1 MEFKLIDFAIVVLRI
16 FMFNVFGI
24 EDFSK
29 IQFFKFSSN
38 ERVKENKLKKTKTR
52 IK

>member
-1 MEFKLIDFAIVVLRI
+1 
-16 FMFNVFGI
+16 MFNVFGI

-38 ERVKENKLKKTKTR
+38 ERVKENKLKKNKNKNK
-52 IK
+52 IKLKI